1 MPDLVF
7 NPQDSEV
14 SVFELQ
20 QILDSVISKRRKIN
34 LSGFIHIYFKSKFDL
49 KLFNGLYWSFSK
61 CI

>member
-20 QILDSVISKRRKIN
+20 QILDSVTSKRRKIN
-34 LSGFIHIYFKSKFDL
+34 FSGFIHIYL
-49 KLFNGLYWSFSK
+49 NVYLNL
-61 CI
+61 I